1 MYAEKDVTVVK
12 STPENLARKQIKKAD
27 VFISTIL
34 IPGAKPPKLVTG
46 EMVKSMKKGSV

>member
-12 STPENLARKQIKKAD
+12 STPENLAEQIKKAD

-34 IPGAKPPKLVTG
+34 IPRCDAKIG
-46 EMVKSMKKGSV
+46 YS